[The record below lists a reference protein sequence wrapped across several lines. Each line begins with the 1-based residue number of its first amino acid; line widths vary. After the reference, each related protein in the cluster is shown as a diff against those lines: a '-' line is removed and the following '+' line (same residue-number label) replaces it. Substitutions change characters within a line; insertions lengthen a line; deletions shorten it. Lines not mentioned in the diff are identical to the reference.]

1 MLLFLH
7 LLPGCL
13 VLLIGFILL
22 KWPPKRINWFWGF
35 RTHYSMRDMENW
47 KEGNRYY
54 AKLILG
60 IGALSVFISLIC
72 YYMLPLLVSLLLP
85 LAIMLL
91 LFMLSIYL
99 TNEHLKRKYG
109 KW

>member
-1 MLLFLH
+1 MMFFLH
-7 LLPGCL
+7 LLPGLL
-13 VLLIGFILL
+13 VLMIGFILY

-35 RTHYSMRDMENW
+35 RTHYSMRNMENW
-47 KEGNRYY
+47 QEGNRYY

-60 IGALSVFISLIC
+60 IGVVSILISWIC
-72 YYMLPLLVSLLLP
+72 YYLLPLLASLLLP
-85 LAIMLL
+85 IGFMII
-91 LFMLSIYL
+91 LFMLSILL